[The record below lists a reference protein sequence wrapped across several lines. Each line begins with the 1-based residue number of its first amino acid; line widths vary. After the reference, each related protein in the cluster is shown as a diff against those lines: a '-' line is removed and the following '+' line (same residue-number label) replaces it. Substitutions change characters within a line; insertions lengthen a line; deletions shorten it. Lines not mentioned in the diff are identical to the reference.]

1 MGGTVAQRV
10 RLVDVAQRAGVSPT
24 TVSLVLAGRGA
35 ELRISADAQRRV
47 MAAAEELAYRSS
59 RVSASLRT
67 GRTHTLGF
75 VSDTVATSR
84 LAGDMIQGAVEAA
97 RERGM
102 MLLIGETEGR
112 ADLESGLLET
122 MLDRGVDGIIFASM
136 FTRAVGVPD
145 ILARSPAV
153 LLNCVADGPAGL
165 TSVVPD
171 EFAAGR
177 DAAQVLLD
185 AGHREGIHLIGVG
198 SGPGDAPPGSIA
210 AAERTAGID
219 TALSEAGVEVLSR
232 RGCLDWLPEHGYR
245 AAVELL
251 AGHRP
256 QAVICFNDRLALGV
270 LQALNDVRLVVPED
284 VSLVSF
290 DDQPIAQWLRPKLTT
305 VALPHQ
311 AMGRVAVE
319 TLAAEID
326 AQQGDLPS
334 GVRTIRI
341 PMPLRVR
348 ESVAPPSSRRPDHR
362 ISPTHPLRPVTP

>member
-1 MGGTVAQRV
+1 MAQRV

-24 TVSLVLAGRGA
+24 TVSLVLAGRGG
-35 ELRISADAQRRV
+35 ELRISTDAQRRV
-47 MAAAEELAYRSS
+47 MAAAEDLGYRSS

-122 MLDRGVDGIIFASM
+122 MLDRGVDGIVFASM
-136 FTRAVGVPD
+136 FTRTVRVPD

-153 LLNCVADGPAGL
+153 LLNCVASGSVDL

-177 DAAQVLLD
+177 AAARVLLD
-185 AGHREGIHLIGVG
+185 AGHRDGIHLIGVG
-198 SGPGDAPPGSIA
+198 SGPDDGPPGSIA

-219 TALSEAGVEVLSR
+219 AVLAEAGVEVVSR
-232 RGCLDWLPEHGYR
+232 RGCVDWLPEHGYR

-270 LQALNDVRLVVPED
+270 LQALNDVRLLVPED

-311 AMGRVAVE
+311 EMGRVAVE

-334 GVRTIRI
+334 GARTIRI

-348 ESVAPPSSRRPDHR
+348 ESVAPPSSRRPDRR
-362 ISPTHPLRPVTP
+362 ISPTHPLPPVTP